1 MRALAPG
8 AIRENIGERAG
19 RMGRKRAKRPSTA
32 AARPGDRDALARAIE
47 HHRAGRLDEAERVYR
62 RVLVA
67 RPGDPDALHYLGVL
81 SHQRG
86 RGEEAVELI
95 RRAVVAA
102 PQYADAHTNLG
113 NVLKELG
120 RLEEAAAAY
129 RRALELSPHHA
140 PTISNL
146 GATLRALGR
155 LDEAVTAHRRALEL
169 APRSATAHLNLGNA
183 LRETGDLDGAIAAFF
198 AAIEIE
204 PSIGAYQGLGRAL
217 YRAGRSDEA
226 VGVFQS
232 WLRQEPGNPI
242 ALHMLA
248 ACSGHDVPA
257 RASDGYVQ
265 RIFDDMAEGYDEHL
279 RDLGYRGPELAREA
293 IASAA
298 GPPRQALDVLDAGCG
313 TGLCGA
319 VLRPYARHL
328 AGVDLSDA
336 MLARARGRGMYDEL
350 AVAELTAH
358 LGAHPGAFDLVLIS
372 DTLVY
377 FGDLGAVL
385 AATAGALRPGGLLVF
400 TVESAD
406 DEHADGAPDGY
417 RLNVH
422 GRYSHAAGYL
432 RAQLAAAFTTVSIVP
447 ATLRHEVG
455 RPVAGYLVTARVP

>member
-1 MRALAPG
+1 
-8 AIRENIGERAG
+8 
-19 RMGRKRAKRPSTA
+19 MGRKRAKRPGTPA
-32 AARPGDRDALARAIE
+32 APPGDPDALARAID
-47 HHRAGRLDEAERVYR
+47 HHRAGRLDEAEDVYR

-67 RPGDPDALHYLGVL
+67 RPRDPDALHYLGVL

-86 RGEEAVELI
+86 RGEEAVALI
-95 RRAVVAA
+95 RRAVGAA
-102 PQYADAHTNLG
+102 PDYADAHTNLG

-120 RLEEAAAAY
+120 RLEEAAASY

-155 LDEAVTAHRRALEL
+155 LDEAVAQHRRALEL

-183 LRETGDLDGAIAAFF
+183 LRERGDLDGAIAAFF
-198 AAIEIE
+198 AAVEIQ

-217 YRAGRSDEA
+217 YRAGRSPEA
-226 VGVFQS
+226 IGVFQA
-232 WLRQEPGNPI
+232 WLQQEPGNPI

-265 RIFDDMAEGYDEHL
+265 RIFDDMAEGYDDHL
-279 RDLGYRGPELAREA
+279 RDLGYRGPELARQA
-293 IASAA
+293 LATAA
-298 GPPRQALDVLDAGCG
+298 GSPRRALDVLDAGCG

-319 VLRPYARHL
+319 VLRPYARRL
-328 AGVDLSDA
+328 AGVDLSDS
-336 MLARARGRGMYDEL
+336 MLARARGRGVYDEL
-350 AVAELTAH
+350 VAAELTAYLAGH
-358 LGAHPGAFDLVLIS
+358 ARAFDLVLVA

-377 FGDLGAVL
+377 FGDLAPVL
-385 AATAGALRPGGLLVF
+385 AAAAGALRPDGLLVF
-400 TVESAD
+400 TVESAEEEGD
-406 DEHADGAPDGY
+406 APPEGY

-422 GRYSHAAGYL
+422 GRYSHAAAYL
-432 RAQLAAAFTTVSIVP
+432 REALAAFTAVSILP

-455 RPVAGYLVTARVP
+455 RPVAGYVVTARAVDP